1 MLKYRGR
8 KAPSRRVRRGL
19 KATAGVKPARP
30 ASRAAP
36 APAAPRQRAHRG
48 RSGRPAAGCA
58 REKAALAR
66 PWPQSRLSGRRPH
79 RTPPVCAR
87 LTRRPAAGNLF
98 AIRNL
103 AVRGESAKSGWD
115 ARRKP
120 QTGPCGPARICN
132 AADRPSPRFSHPRT
146 GCEQVP
152 QGSAI
157 FFEPL

>member
-48 RSGRPAAGCA
+48 RSGRSAAGRA

-79 RTPPVCAR
+79 RAPPVCAR
-87 LTRRPAAGNLF
+87 LTRRPAAGAGFGNLF
-98 AIRNL
+98 LNL
-103 AVRGESAKSGWD
+103 FETNRFGVNDLRES
-115 ARRKP
+115 P
-120 QTGPCGPARICN
+120 
-132 AADRPSPRFSHPRT
+132 
-146 GCEQVP
+146 
-152 QGSAI
+152 
-157 FFEPL
+157 